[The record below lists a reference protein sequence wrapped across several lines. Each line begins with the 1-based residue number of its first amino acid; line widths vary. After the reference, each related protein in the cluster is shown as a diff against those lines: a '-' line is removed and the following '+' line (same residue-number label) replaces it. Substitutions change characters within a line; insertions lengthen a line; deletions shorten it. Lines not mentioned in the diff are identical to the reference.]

1 LALLHLAVLVAFTVV
16 GTWATIKTVSAKLVR
31 G

>member
-1 LALLHLAVLVAFTVV
+1 VLVAFTVV